1 MLTEQKDR
9 PLERMMDNSYNGIKK
24 ILSADT
30 VLGSPVVTNDGVS
43 IIPVCRITMGFL
55 TGGGE
60 YGTGSF
66 DFPDLPFAGG
76 SGTGMSVN
84 PVGFLVCDGSHVK
97 LVCMDDKSIMEYV
110 AQAVPELVKAV
121 LSKNNEKKNN

>member
-1 MLTEQKDR
+1 MITEQKDR
-9 PLERMMDNSYNGIKK
+9 SLERMMENSYKGIKNV
-24 ILSADT
+24 LTADT
-30 VLGSPVVTNDGVS
+30 VLGSPIVTNDGIS

-60 YGTGSF
+60 YGMGV
-66 DFPDLPFAGG
+66 DFTDLPYAGG

-84 PVGFLVCDGSHVK
+84 PVGFLVCDKTRVK
-97 LVCMDDKSIMEYV
+97 IVCMDDKSVMEYV

-121 LSKNNEKKNN
+121 LGKCNEKKNS

>member
-1 MLTEQKDR
+1 
-9 PLERMMDNSYNGIKK
+9 MMENSYKGIKN

-30 VLGSPVVTNDGVS
+30 VLGSPIVTNDGVS

-60 YGTGSF
+60 YGSVS
-66 DFPDLPFAGG
+66 DFADMPYAGG

-84 PVGFLVCDGSHVK
+84 PIGFLVCDKSHVK
-97 LVCMDDKSIMEYV
+97 LVCMDDKSVMDYV
-110 AQAVPELVKAV
+110 AQTVPELLRAV
-121 LSKNNEKKNN
+121 LGKKDEEKNN

>member
-1 MLTEQKDR
+1 MQ
-9 PLERMMDNSYNGIKK
+9 NSYDGIKN

-30 VLGSPVVTNDGVS
+30 VLGSPIITNDGIS

-60 YGTGSF
+60 YGYGAEFS
-66 DFPDLPFAGG
+66 DLPFAGG

-84 PVGFLVCDGSHVK
+84 PIGFLVCDKARVK
-97 LVCMDDKSIMEYV
+97 VVTMDDKGIVEHL
-110 AQAVPELVKAV
+110 AQSVPDILKAV
-121 LSKNNEKKNN
+121 LSKNNEKNSN